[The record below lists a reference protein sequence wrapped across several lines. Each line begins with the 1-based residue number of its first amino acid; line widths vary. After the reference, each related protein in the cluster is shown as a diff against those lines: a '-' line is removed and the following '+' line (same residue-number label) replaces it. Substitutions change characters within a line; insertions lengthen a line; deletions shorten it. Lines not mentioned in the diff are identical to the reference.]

1 MEAPS
6 AQQLEALR
14 YCELRRLAKSAG
26 LKANLKADK
35 LLNLLKRHFLAPVK
49 ENENMVNKRGL
60 STDTDDLNSSQRLV
74 NESMVTKRR
83 RKQKNDDAQGN
94 PEGKTEVPEKE
105 ILTEVTE
112 CEEAQDVESRKTLKT
127 SPNKCL
133 LNSGVVENLADNS
146 DTEGQQ
152 QKRKTRRKG
161 GENRILVDP
170 VSEKKPGRT
179 RFASTTPNFK
189 KIHEA
194 QFKKMKSIDEY
205 IERKNK
211 MIRNFSNSVNEV
223 KVLAQKTSQ
232 KHTQNSN
239 SKKRSSSGGFLLS
252 PYPQR
257 NKQSA
262 VCTPVNL
269 QYSPHNSS
277 DTANKSILSQ
287 KSIFSSTSLSTTKMN
302 VRFST
307 STKDNEHK
315 RSLTKTPSRKTPF
328 LNVGTPASQKSNKAI
343 TVTNSKGIATKH
355 QAAETPTNSAVT
367 PFKIEAIAPFTFG
380 ATSTKKPVFD
390 LQASLSRPLG
400 YQPHKG
406 RLKPWGKS
414 KENLQTPC
422 SHKTN
427 YKQPLLQTREERR
440 ERHVQGRKQRKDEV
454 LRSRRGL
461 TDV

>member
-6 AQQLEALR
+6 AQQLEALK
-14 YCELRRLAKSAG
+14 YGELRRLAKSAG

-35 LLNLLKRHFLAPVK
+35 LLHLLKQHFLATVK
-49 ENENMVNKRGL
+49 ENGSMVNKRGL
-60 STDTDDLNSSQRLV
+60 STDTDELDSSQRLV

-83 RKQKNDDAQGN
+83 RKQKYDDAQGN
-94 PEGKTEVPEKE
+94 PEGKTELPEKE

-112 CEEAQDVESRKTLKT
+112 CEEAQEVESRKMLKT
-127 SPNKCL
+127 SQNKCL
-133 LNSGVVENLADNS
+133 LNSGTVENLADNS
-146 DTEGQQ
+146 DTEDQ
-152 QKRKTRRKG
+152 QKEKKTRRKG
-161 GENRILVDP
+161 GRILVDP
-170 VSEKKPGRT
+170 VSEKKPGRKG
-179 RFASTTPNFK
+179 FASTTPNFK

-194 QFKKMKSIDEY
+194 QFKKMQSIDEY

-223 KVLAQKTSQ
+223 KMLAQKTSQ
-232 KHTQNSN
+232 NSS
-239 SKKRSSSGGFLLS
+239 SKKRSSSRGFLLS

-269 QYSPHNSS
+269 RHSPRNSS
-277 DTANKSILSQ
+277 GTANKSILSQ
-287 KSIFSSTSLSTTKMN
+287 KSIFSSTCLSTTKMN

-328 LNVGTPASQKSNKAI
+328 PNVGTPASQESNKS
-343 TVTNSKGIATKH
+343 TTMTNSKGSATKH
-355 QAAETPTNSAVT
+355 QSAEIPTNSAVT
-367 PFKIEAIAPFTFG
+367 PFKFE
-380 ATSTKKPVFD
+380 ATSAKKPVFD

-406 RLKPWGKS
+406 KLKPWGKS
-414 KENLQTPC
+414 KENLQSPC
-422 SHKTN
+422 SHKRN

-440 ERHVQGRKQRKDEV
+440 ERHVQERKQRKDEV

-461 TDV
+461 TVT

>member
-6 AQQLEALR
+6 AQQLEALK
-14 YCELRRLAKSAG
+14 YGELRRLAKSAG

-35 LLNLLKRHFLAPVK
+35 LLHLLKQHFLVPVK
-49 ENENMVNKRGL
+49 ENGSMVNKRGL
-60 STDTDDLNSSQRLV
+60 STDTDEVNSSQSLE
-74 NESMVTKRR
+74 NDSMVTKRR

-94 PEGKTEVPEKE
+94 PEGKTELSEKE

-112 CEEAQDVESRKTLKT
+112 YEEAQDVESRKTLKT
-127 SPNKCL
+127 SQNKCL
-133 LNSGVVENLADNS
+133 LNSGIVENLADNS
-146 DTEGQQ
+146 DNECQ
-152 QKRKTRRKG
+152 QKDRKTRRKG
-161 GENRILVDP
+161 GRSLVDP
-170 VSEKKPGRT
+170 VSEKKPERT
-179 RFASTTPNFK
+179 RFVSTTPNFK

-194 QFKKMKSIDEY
+194 QFKKMQSIDQY

-223 KVLAQKTSQ
+223 KMLSQKTSQ

-239 SKKRSSSGGFLLS
+239 SKKRSSSRGFLLS

-269 QYSPHNSS
+269 QYSPCNSS
-277 DTANKSILSQ
+277 GTANKSILSQ
-287 KSIFSSTSLSTTKMN
+287 KSIFSSTSLSNTKMN

-328 LNVGTPASQKSNKAI
+328 LKVDTPASQKSNKSI
-343 TVTNSKGIATKH
+343 TMTNFKGSATKH
-355 QAAETPTNSAVT
+355 PSAETSTNSAVT
-367 PFKIEAIAPFTFG
+367 PFKFE
-380 ATSTKKPVFD
+380 ATSAKKPVFD

-406 RLKPWGKS
+406 KLKPWGKS

-422 SHKTN
+422 SHKKRN

-440 ERHVQGRKQRKDEV
+440 ERHVQGRQQRKDEV

-461 TDV
+461 TVV